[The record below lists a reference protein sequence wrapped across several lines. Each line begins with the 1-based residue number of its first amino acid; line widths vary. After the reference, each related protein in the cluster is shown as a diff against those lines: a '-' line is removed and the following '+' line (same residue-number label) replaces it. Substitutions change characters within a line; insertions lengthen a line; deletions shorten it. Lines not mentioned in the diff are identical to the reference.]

1 MSQPEEKPEIVDLRR
16 YRQDKARAAR
26 AAEEKA
32 REARKAQDKGQPILG
47 SRPGAAVI
55 IIVIIAVFVAAWLAP
70 KLF

>member
-1 MSQPEEKPEIVDLRR
+1 MSQPEEKPEVVDLRR
-16 YRQDKARAAR
+16 YRQDKARAAK
-26 AAEEKA
+26 AAAEKA
-32 REARKAQDKGQPILG
+32 REAQAGASQPLLG